1 MNKDQEIKQMHNN
14 KMNYWAKK
22 DQQIQVAQSMNLA
35 VQVAA
40 SFGEITQSNVED
52 AFNWLLPYLREK
64 LAEDISDE
72 EVAEAENEAKPF

>member
-52 AFNWLLPYLREK
+52 AFNWLLPYLQEK